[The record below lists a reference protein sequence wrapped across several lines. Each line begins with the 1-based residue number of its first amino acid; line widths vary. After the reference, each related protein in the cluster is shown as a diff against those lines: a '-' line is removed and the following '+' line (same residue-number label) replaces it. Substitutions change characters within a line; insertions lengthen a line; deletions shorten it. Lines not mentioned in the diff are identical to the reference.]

1 MNEIEETLLKQLKD
15 DFEQVLGQVQL
26 LTQRVGRVED
36 LVKNLSDK
44 TVRDFRNS

>member
-1 MNEIEETLLKQLKD
+1 MNKTDEILLQQLVD
-15 DFEQVLGQVQL
+15 DFGQLIGQVQL